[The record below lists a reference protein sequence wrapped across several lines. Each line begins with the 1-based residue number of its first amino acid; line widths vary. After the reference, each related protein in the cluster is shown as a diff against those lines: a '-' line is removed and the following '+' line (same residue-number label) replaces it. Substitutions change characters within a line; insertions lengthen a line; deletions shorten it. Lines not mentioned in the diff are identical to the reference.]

1 MEFSEDCFGVLQ
13 TRSRDFKYKEA
24 LEPWRTYYDENYSYK
39 EIQEKHLINDFPKED
54 GIRDYWITENE
65 RDAILEVKCK
75 KMLIRYD
82 EAFIA
87 IINPQKFIPDDSLA
101 DEFFVGYLPFDEFVF
116 IKPIYIETIFD
127 GEEFQYDKK
136 NYVLSSKLDVE
147 ELDIQNFQLK
157 SAEYKLKELRN
168 KLENV

>member
-1 MEFSEDCFGVLQ
+1 MEFSEDCYGVLQ
-13 TRSRDFKYKEA
+13 TRSRDFQYKKA
-24 LEPWRTYYDENYSYK
+24 LEPWRTYYDENYSYE

-54 GIRDYWITENE
+54 GIRDYWITKNE

-82 EAFIA
+82 EVFIA

-127 GEEFQYDKK
+127 YREFQNDKK
-136 NYVLSSKLDVE
+136 DYALPLEIIESE
-147 ELDIQNFQLK
+147 
-157 SAEYKLKELRN
+157 
-168 KLENV
+168 LENV